1 MAPLVR
7 RTWAPR
13 GHTPVL
19 MQRGRSR
26 RKVSVIGALVIS
38 PRRRRVRAY
47 FSLLPD
53 ANFDGESIL
62 AFIVQLYR
70 ALRVPIALIWDRLSA
85 HIGAPVAA
93 WLVHNRHRVRA
104 HLLPPYAPELNPVE
118 LIWGHTK
125 SNPLANF
132 APRELDE
139 LLAQTQMATLAT
151 GDDEP
156 LLRSFL
162 KHCPLS
168 LRLK

>member
-53 ANFDGESIL
+53 ANFDGESIPSHL
-62 AFIVQLYR
+62 SCNCAARCAYR
-70 ALRVPIALIWDRLSA
+70 WP
-85 HIGAPVAA
+85 
-93 WLVHNRHRVRA
+93 
-104 HLLPPYAPELNPVE
+104 
-118 LIWGHTK
+118 
-125 SNPLANF
+125 
-132 APRELDE
+132 
-139 LLAQTQMATLAT
+139 
-151 GDDEP
+151 
-156 LLRSFL
+156 
-162 KHCPLS
+162 
-168 LRLK
+168 

>member
-13 GHTPVL
+13 AHTPVL

-47 FSLLPD
+47 FAFLPD

-62 AFIVQLYR
+62 AFLRHLRR
-70 ALRVPIALIWDRLSA
+70 ALGVPMVLIWDRLGA
-85 HIGAPVAA
+85 HLGEPVAP
-93 WLVHNRHRVRA
+93 WLVRNRHRVSV

-118 LIWGHTK
+118 LIWGHAK

-132 APRELDE
+132 APRELEE
-139 LLAQTQMATLAT
+139 LLAQTQVTTLAI

-168 LRLK
+168 LRLR

>member
-13 GHTPVL
+13 GRTPVL

-26 RKVSVIGALVIS
+26 RKVSVIGTLVIS
-38 PRRRRVRAY
+38 PRRCQVRAY
-47 FSLLPD
+47 FALLPD

-62 AFIVQLYR
+62 AFLVQLCR
-70 ALRVPIALIWDRLSA
+70 TLRVPIALVWDRLGA
-85 HIGAPVAA
+85 HLGEPVGP
-93 WLVHNRHRVRA
+93 WLARNRHRVRVY
-104 HLLPPYAPELNPVE
+104 LLPPYAPDLNPVE

-132 APRELDE
+132 APRGLDE
-139 LLAQTQMATLAT
+139 LLAQTQVATLAI

-168 LRLK
+168 LRLR